1 MTVMMT
7 MMMTR
12 FDRGLPI
19 LMMSLM
25 MKIAPQNAP
34 VLPLSICK
42 VMCQNHGLSNNDSK
56 KQLKNLL
63 KIIRKVEK
71 TSPAFSRQIDPSTS
85 FQIQP
90 ERLSFLAS
98 PLRMLRRR
106 QCRISLC
113 SRFSLRRSHSASS
126 SPIMTQPYLKSF
138 PNLLLCLLS
147 YLPAVSVQDG
157 RPSPISDIFS
167 RFETFSPKVS
177 SCAASHECMAPAPP
191 CAPRSGL
198 FTSPFHIIWRQLC
211 HQ

>member
-1 MTVMMT
+1 MVFRIMTPRNNSKISSKSSEKLRKLRL
-7 MMMTR
+7 R
-12 FDRGLPI
+12 FLDKSI
-19 LMMSLM
+19 LRPPFRSSRNGCRFSPHPFAMS
-25 MKIAPQNAP
+25 
-34 VLPLSICK
+34 
-42 VMCQNHGLSNNDSK
+42 
-56 KQLKNLL
+56 
-63 KIIRKVEK
+63 
-71 TSPAFSRQIDPSTS
+71 
-85 FQIQP
+85 
-90 ERLSFLAS
+90 
-98 PLRMLRRR
+98 RRR
-106 QCRISLC
+106 QCRTSLC